1 MFLFC
6 VSLYQNMVCPTS
18 ASDLEL
24 INVFVRNCRFLAPPT
39 DMLNQS
45 VRRWDL
51 VICVLN
57 PLPYVLLCILRWE
70 NPLTYLF
77 HRCLSSSEL
86 SHIHSRTWFYFIF
99 MCLGM
104 FVFACFCFNKRFMCL
119 AHISESMKGFT
130 INNSSLSPGFRALCC
145 SKPFNVLTHFVLPNN
160 PMR

>member
-1 MFLFC
+1 
-6 VSLYQNMVCPTS
+6 MVCPPN

-24 INVFVRNCRFLAPPT
+24 INVFVRNCRFLGPPHRHAESEC
-39 DMLNQS
+39 QE
-45 VRRWDL
+45 VRPGNLCFKPTSLWTFMYPEMGESSY
-51 VICVLN
+51 I
-57 PLPYVLLCILRWE
+57 LLL
-70 NPLTYLF
+70 

-86 SHIHSRTWFYFIF
+86 YHIHSRTSFYFIF

-145 SKPFNVLTHFVLPNN
+145 SKSFNVLTHFVLPNN